1 MHGQVKRLRERGKRL
16 SGHAIG
22 AALAVAGEV
31 RIFGLGASTVASV
44 TDPSSQVGEPLLPLL
59 YDARVTTMHNAGML
73 IKGEERPE
81 GDTGPAYVQE
91 WSIRL
96 GRE

>member
-31 RIFGLGASTVASV
+31 RIFGLATSTVASV
-44 TDPSSQVGEPLLPLL
+44 TDPNSQVSGPLLPLL
-59 YDARVTTMHNAGML
+59 YDARVTTMQNTGML

-81 GDTGPAYVQE
+81 GEDGPAYVQE
-91 WSIRL
+91 WSVRF
-96 GRE
+96 GE